1 MGLMDMEEETRNTW
15 VLIGFGA
22 LGFYLLWTNRDEGP
36 ADPLEEAE
44 AEKLQKVLM
53 GSISTDRVMTDDLM
67 RLQRKLDRHAGAFDP
82 DALERG
88 TKYELETTHNP
99 LVAKKLAM
107 DRLAER
113 PDYYDALRD
122 EDVLPDEAG

>member
-1 MGLMDMEEETRNTW
+1 MGLMDMDEETRNTW
-15 VLIGFGA
+15 VLIGFSA
-22 LGFYLLWTNRDEGP
+22 LGAYLLWTNKDDGP
-36 ADPLEEAE
+36 PDPFEEAE

-53 GSISTDRVMTDDLM
+53 GNISADRVMTDDML
-67 RLQRKLDRHAGAFDP
+67 RIQRKLDRHAGAFDP

-88 TKYELETTHNP
+88 TRYELETTHNP

-113 PDYYDALRD
+113 PDYYDALLA
-122 EDVLPDEAG
+122 EDVIPDEAG